1 VILTGKTLSRRTLL
15 RGAGA
20 TLALPL
26 LDAMLPARGEA
37 ARVDR
42 LTKTRMAV
50 LYIPNG
56 TIPEHWKPVE
66 TGVDYALPSSL
77 EPLAPWRREFLMLS
91 GLTHDQAR
99 EHGDGAGGHA
109 RAAATYLTG
118 VHPKKTAGADIR
130 NGISFDQIAAQ
141 SVGRDSR
148 LPSLELG
155 IDEGT
160 QAGNCDSGYTCAY
173 TNNLSWKSE
182 TQPLPPIVNP
192 RVAFE
197 RLFGDYEG
205 PVDPDA
211 AARRRES
218 QASVLDL
225 VREQT
230 RRLQGELGGRDRRKL
245 DEYFDSVREIERRV
259 AAVEAAGDGPAPNM
273 EKPAGAPVSFQ
284 DHARLFLDL
293 VTVAFQTDTT
303 RVVTLMFGREG
314 SNRTYREIGISGAHH
329 GMSHHKNDPEKIADL
344 ARINRFHIEQL
355 AYFLGR
361 LKETEDAAGSLLD
374 NSMVLYGAGLR
385 DGNKHD
391 PEDLPVILAGR
402 AGGRLDPGRHVR
414 YPEETP
420 MANLLL
426 SMLQRMDVEA
436 ERVGDSSGS
445 LEGLSALSA

>member
-1 VILTGKTLSRRTLL
+1 MILTGKTLSRRTLL

-37 ARVDR
+37 ARVER

-66 TGVDYALPSSL
+66 TGADYALPSSL

-155 IDEGT
+155 VDEGT

-205 PVDPDA
+205 PVDPVE
-211 AARRRES
+211 AARRRDN

-230 RRLQGELGGRDRRKL
+230 RRLQGALGGRDRRKL

-303 RVVTLMFGREG
+303 RIVTLMFGREG
-314 SNRTYREIGISGAHH
+314 SNRTYREIGVSGAHH
-329 GMSHHKNDPEKIADL
+329 GMSHHKNDREKIADL
-344 ARINRFHIEQL
+344 ARINRYHIEQL

-391 PEDLPVILAGR
+391 PEDLPAILAGR
-402 AGGRLDPGRHVR
+402 AGGRLAPGRHIR

-436 ERVGDSSGS
+436 ERVGDSSGA
-445 LEGLSALSA
+445 LDGLSELS